1 MILAKSVIKN
11 KFWILEENAKRVG
24 MMNFKDDNYIINLK
38 KTELVAHNETDL
50 KKMGI
55 EFILRDFTQGGHLE
69 VMGNPTDQEEVFN
82 VQEIKGYPCFT
93 KKAHSKSIHAA
104 GWYGLKFKNGWVTVL
119 CPRLSTLENNTHLG
133 PYKTKMDLKVVLQQ
147 QKEGVTILDVI
158 DDVQED

>member
-1 MILAKSVIKN
+1 MILAKNVIKD

-24 MMNFKDDNYIINLK
+24 MMNFKDDNYVINLK
-38 KTELVAHNETDL
+38 KKDIVAHDKIEL

-69 VMGNPTDQEEVFN
+69 VMGYPTDQEEVFN
-82 VQEIKGYPCFT
+82 VEKIRDYPCFT
-93 KKAHSKSIHAA
+93 KKATSKSIHAA

-119 CPRLSTLENNTHLG
+119 CPRLSTLDNNTHLG

-147 QKEGVTILDVI
+147 QKDGNVL
-158 DDVQED
+158 ED